1 MIGKHFS
8 AIGYAPL
15 LDSQCRNLFQSN
27 LSRALVT
34 AVNDAKLDFEST
46 SVWESGLND
55 NNNNNNENTSDRRS
69 RPKNLLL
76 IG

>member
-1 MIGKHFS
+1 M
-8 AIGYAPL
+8 
-15 LDSQCRNLFQSN
+15 
-27 LSRALVT
+27 T